1 MLTSVINAKVMPA
14 SVSVPI
20 LAIAILLSVLVGVL
34 AGFVPAYKGARLNP
48 IDALR
53 YE

>member
-1 MLTSVINAKVMPA
+1 MPA
-14 SVSVPI
+14 SVSVGI
-20 LAIAILLSVLVGVL
+20 LIVAVVVSVAVGAV
-34 AGFVPAYKGARLNP
+34 AGFMPAYKGARLNP